1 MLASV
6 RYLLSDLG
14 HWLWTHRLAAGA
26 GLVIV
31 LIGAGALVLA
41 LGSGDGDEPSGGSAS
56 SPAPA
61 PRVVVKQV
69 PAPENTDDLGFPAF
83 ATKNTTRV
91 AGSDPIANAAA
102 VALAVHPSTGDSPG
116 PDAVTLVDV
125 DDWQGAVAASA
136 LAGPPVAAPLLVTE
150 GGGIPPLT
158 ANAIRGLDPGGSAA
172 TAGRQLFAIGD
183 AAAPTDYE
191 TLEVDGGDP
200 AALAAEVDKLRNRLT
215 GEPDAIVVASSDAAP
230 YAIPA
235 AAWAARS
242 GDPVLFTGKDS
253 VPEQTVKALR
263 SHDGTPV
270 FVLGPESVI
279 GPEAMKEIEHVA
291 PGAER
296 VGADGSI
303 ENAIAFARF
312 SSGGFGWN
320 INDPGHGFV
329 IANTEH
335 PLDAAVASPLSASG
349 TWGPLLVTDDGSALP
364 ASLSAYLLDLKPG
377 YADDPTRAVYNHV
390 WLIGDTSAI
399 SVDLQAEVDEL
410 AEVAPVTSGSGADAG
425 SDSSIGPEPG
435 TPESQPDEPK
445 PNTNRSRDQR

>member
-14 HWLWTHRLAAGA
+14 HWLWTHRLVAGA
-26 GLVIV
+26 GVVVVLV
-31 LIGAGALVLA
+31 GAGALVLA
-41 LGSGDGDEPSGGSAS
+41 LGSGDGDEPGSGSAS

-69 PAPENTDDLGFPAF
+69 PAPENTDDLGFPAC

-125 DDWQGAVAASA
+125 DDWQGAIAASA

-200 AALAAEVDKLRNRLT
+200 AALAAEVDKLRGRLA

-253 VPEQTVKALR
+253 VPEETVKALR

-291 PGAER
+291 PGTER

-329 IANTEH
+329 IANADH

-390 WLIGDTSAI
+390 WLIGDTSAL

-410 AEVAPVTSGSGADAG
+410 AEVAPVTSGSGAGAG

-435 TPESQPDEPK
+435 TPESQPNAPK
-445 PNTNRSRDQR
+445 PDTNRNRDQR